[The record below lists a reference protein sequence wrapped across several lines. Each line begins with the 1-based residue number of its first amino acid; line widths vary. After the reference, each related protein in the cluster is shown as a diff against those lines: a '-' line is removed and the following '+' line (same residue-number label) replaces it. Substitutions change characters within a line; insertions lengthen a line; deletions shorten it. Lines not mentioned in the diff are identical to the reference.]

1 MSFERIDQYI
11 RELEAIKN
19 YDRVKAERNSL
30 LTRVEELEAS
40 LSSERRRVEELLQA
54 NKNLK
59 EQVKAKTGEAESLRS
74 ELKARDERI
83 GELEREVQRL
93 SSRIEELE
101 GLKALAEGK
110 TLKEAEEAFLKAKE
124 NEVREEA
131 GRLFARMR
139 IEWEKGEKP
148 REVFKEA
155 VDMLRL
161 IIEQR
166 GRPAP
171 IPVELVKAGLPEKV
185 EEIIDLEVKKRLDLE
200 FQRRV
205 DEESDRRA
213 SIKLKHMVD
222 VEWPAWC
229 KENIEP
235 KIIGNAIKLIAGPW
249 NIRCDKCGTTQQVG
263 FTPQGVESLLR
274 NGYVDVE
281 CQNPSCVDWIWR
293 HKIRV
298 SLSSLI
304 KAIMEQYP
312 GRIY

>member
-1 MSFERIDQYI
+1 MI
-11 RELEAIKN
+11 L
-19 YDRVKAERNSL
+19 
-30 LTRVEELEAS
+30 
-40 LSSERRRVEELLQA
+40 
-54 NKNLK
+54 
-59 EQVKAKTGEAESLRS
+59 
-74 ELKARDERI
+74 
-83 GELEREVQRL
+83 
-93 SSRIEELE
+93 
-101 GLKALAEGK
+101 
-110 TLKEAEEAFLKAKE
+110 
-124 NEVREEA
+124 
-131 GRLFARMR
+131 
-139 IEWEKGEKP
+139 
-148 REVFKEA
+148 
-155 VDMLRL
+155 
-161 IIEQR
+161 EQR
-166 GRPAP
+166 GKPGLHL
-171 IPVELVKAGLPEKV
+171 IPVEIVEAGLPEKV